1 MASLNKVMIIGH
13 LGADPD
19 VRYSQNNTAIA
30 TLSVATNER
39 YKDQNGEWQE
49 STEWHRIVAF
59 GRIAEVCQ
67 EYLKKGSK
75 VYVEG
80 SLQTRSWE
88 DKEGVKK
95 YTTEIKARTLFMLD
109 GKGDSQSME
118 PASSVASAVHD
129 QNSADDDLP
138 F

>member
-39 YKDQNGEWQE
+39 YKDQNGDWQE

-59 GRIAEVCQ
+59 GRVAEICQ

-75 VYVEG
+75 IYIEG

-88 DKEGVKK
+88 DKDGVKK

-109 GKGDSQSME
+109 GKGESNIMETSDSG
-118 PASSVASAVHD
+118 AAAVND
-129 QNSADDDLP
+129 NSDSDELP

>member
-39 YKDQNGEWQE
+39 YKDQNGDWQE

-59 GRIAEVCQ
+59 GRVAEICQ
-67 EYLKKGSK
+67 EYVKKGSK
-75 VYVEG
+75 IYVEG
-80 SLQTRSWE
+80 TLQTRSWE
-88 DKEGVKK
+88 DKDGVKK

-109 GKGDSQSME
+109 GKGESNVME
-118 PASSVASAVHD
+118 TSASGAAAVND
-129 QNSADDDLP
+129 NSDNDELP

>member
-39 YKDQNGEWQE
+39 YKDQNGDWQE

-67 EYLKKGSK
+67 EYVKKGSK
-75 VYVEG
+75 IYVEG

-88 DKEGVKK
+88 DKDGVKK

-109 GKGDSQSME
+109 GKGDSNTME
-118 PASSVASAVHD
+118 PAASGAAVVND
-129 QNSADDDLP
+129 NTDNDDLP

>member
-39 YKDQNGEWQE
+39 YKDQNGDWQE

-59 GRIAEVCQ
+59 GRIAEICQ

-75 VYVEG
+75 IYVEG

-109 GKGDSQSME
+109 GKGDSNVME
-118 PASSVASAVHD
+118 TSAAGATAVHD
-129 QNSADDDLP
+129 NSDNDDLP

>member
-39 YKDQNGEWQE
+39 YKDQNGDWQE

-67 EYLKKGSK
+67 EYVKKGSK
-75 VYVEG
+75 IYVEG

-88 DKEGVKK
+88 DKDGVKK

-109 GKGDSQSME
+109 GKGDSNAME
-118 PASSVASAVHD
+118 PAASGAAVVND
-129 QNSADDDLP
+129 NTDNDDLP